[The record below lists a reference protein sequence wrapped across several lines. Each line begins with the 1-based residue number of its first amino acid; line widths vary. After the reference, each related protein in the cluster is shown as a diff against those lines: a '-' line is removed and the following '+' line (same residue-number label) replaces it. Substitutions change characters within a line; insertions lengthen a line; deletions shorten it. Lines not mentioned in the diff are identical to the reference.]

1 MIARTGPAARSVRS
15 ELRMKRPLL
24 LALAT
29 AITFLPFTA
38 SAAPSATPMTR
49 TVHLEITD
57 PGDPAGG
64 LVLDTSLV
72 GERACSTIT
81 LDDRTTRRKVSVCTG
96 GSAENPFVELRLE
109 RGGAAGSVD
118 VQFAAVTPKGTK
130 TRLGKVALDTKR
142 SLEAHATVTT
152 DTP

>member
-1 MIARTGPAARSVRS
+1 MNKPI
-15 ELRMKRPLL
+15 

-29 AITFLPFTA
+29 ALTLLPFTA
-38 SAAPSATPMTR
+38 SAAPSTPPLTR

-57 PGDPAGG
+57 PGDPSGG
-64 LVLDTSLV
+64 LVLDTSLI

-81 LDDRTTRRKVSVCTG
+81 LDDRTTRRKVSICTG

-118 VQFAAVTPKGTK
+118 VEFAAVTPRGTR
-130 TRLGKVALDTKR
+130 TRLGKVALDTKKT
-142 SLEAHATVTT
+142 LEAHATVTT
-152 DTP
+152 DAP

>member
-1 MIARTGPAARSVRS
+1 MNKPAFLVAVAVT
-15 ELRMKRPLL
+15 L
-24 LALAT
+24 
-29 AITFLPFTA
+29 LPFTA

-81 LDDRTTRRKVSVCTG
+81 LDDHTTRRKVSLCTG
-96 GSAENPFVELRLE
+96 GSADNPYVDMRLE
-109 RGGAAGSVD
+109 RGGASGSVD
-118 VQFAAVTPKGTK
+118 VQFSAITPKGAK
-130 TRLGKVALDTKR
+130 TRL
-142 SLEAHATVTT
+142 
-152 DTP
+152 

>member
-1 MIARTGPAARSVRS
+1 
-15 ELRMKRPLL
+15 MKRPLL
-24 LALAT
+24 LALAS
-29 AITFLPFTA
+29 AITILPFA
-38 SAAPSATPMTR
+38 AHAAPSATPMTR
-49 TVHLEITD
+49 TVHLEISD

-81 LDDRTTRRKVSVCTG
+81 LDDRTTRRKVSICTG
-96 GSAENPFVELRLE
+96 GSAEHPFVDLRLE
-109 RGGAAGSVD
+109 RGGAAGAVD
-118 VQFAAVTPKGTK
+118 VQFAAVTPNGAR

-152 DTP
+152 DAP